1 MSEVSFDEKA
11 TYFDVFMKMQEI
23 LKDVKQISTN
33 NIKEIMEMMEIIVNK
48 LGYGK
53 LSILINL
60 KELSMIPCEG
70 IGLGAKYFLGICY
83 IMNKEYHKAAKLLED
98 LNFMADS
105 LIENQIE
112 KIVVKASYYYAS
124 AMDKLG
130 THEKAM
136 EYINMLFDE
145 DIASYVDSSFRDRNS
160 IIYNHYRIEQDDYVD
175 NDDEYYLPFMKKMRE
190 KQKENCVDQMEN
202 RKIFE

>member
-1 MSEVSFDEKA
+1 
-11 TYFDVFMKMQEI
+11 
-23 LKDVKQISTN
+23 
-33 NIKEIMEMMEIIVNK
+33 
-48 LGYGK
+48 
-53 LSILINL
+53 
-60 KELSMIPCEG
+60 
-70 IGLGAKYFLGICY
+70 
-83 IMNKEYHKAAKLLED
+83 MNKEYHKAAKLLED